1 VAVAATAKGLM
12 SDLGTVEP
20 MLQGGPL
27 GWDPLPAHRGR
38 RRLPW
43 FLAAFVLAVVLVVGT
58 RVNLPYYAISPG
70 EARQV
75 DDLIKVPA
83 DKAVTPHGR
92 ILLTTVALGQV
103 RGFEILAD
111 WLNRDV
117 SVVPEKQIL
126 GTTPRGQLRQQNVQE
141 MDESKEAAVV
151 AALRRLGY
159 NVPQRGA
166 GALISFV
173 QDGSPAAGRL
183 KVGQVITAVDG
194 KPTTS
199 SEDAVS
205 VIRSHRPGDTVTVQ
219 VDPADGSAVRTEP
232 FTLGSRDAP
241 PTSCPQGSAGVT
253 RLSPRAFLG
262 VSLATRNGHY
272 DLPFPVTIDSA
283 GIGGPSAGLAFS
295 LGVIDELTRADLAG
309 GGSVAVTG
317 TIQPDGVVGEV
328 GGVVQKT
335 AAVRRTAARTFLVPC
350 GEYKQAQAHA
360 GSHLRVI
367 PVATLDDALVTLG
380 HLGANLA
387 ALPPAAR
394 TAQG

>member
-1 VAVAATAKGLM
+1 M

-27 GWDPLPAHRGR
+27 GWDPLPARRGR

-43 FLAAFVLAVVLVVGT
+43 FLAAFVLAVALVVGT

-75 DDLIKVPA
+75 DDLIKVPG

-219 VDPADGSAVRTEP
+219 VDPADGSR
-232 FTLGSRDAP
+232 
-241 PTSCPQGSAGVT
+241 
-253 RLSPRAFLG
+253 
-262 VSLATRNGHY
+262 HY
-272 DLPFPVTIDSA
+272 LP
-283 GIGGPSAGLAFS
+283 
-295 LGVIDELTRADLAG
+295 E
-309 GGSVAVTG
+309 
-317 TIQPDGVVGEV
+317 
-328 GGVVQKT
+328 
-335 AAVRRTAARTFLVPC
+335 
-350 GEYKQAQAHA
+350 
-360 GSHLRVI
+360 
-367 PVATLDDALVTLG
+367 
-380 HLGANLA
+380 
-387 ALPPAAR
+387 
-394 TAQG
+394 

>member
-1 VAVAATAKGLM
+1 M
-12 SDLGTVEP
+12 SDLDTVEP
-20 MLQGGPL
+20 MLQAGPL
-27 GWDPLPAHRGR
+27 AWAPLPARHGR

-43 FLAAFVLAVVLVVGT
+43 AIAASVLVVVLLVGT
-58 RVNLPYYAISPG
+58 RVTLPYYAISPG

-75 DDLIKVPA
+75 DDLIKLPS
-83 DKAVTPHGR
+83 DKAVAPRGR
-92 ILLTTVALGQV
+92 ILLTTVALGPV
-103 RGFEILAD
+103 RGFEIVAD

-126 GTTPRGQLRQQNVQE
+126 GNTPRGQLRQQNLQE
-141 MDESKEAAVV
+141 MDESKEAAAV

-159 NVPQRGA
+159 TVPERGA

-183 KVGQVITAVDG
+183 KVGQVLTAVDG
-194 KPTTS
+194 KPTGS
-199 SEDAVS
+199 SEDAVA
-205 VIRSHRPGDTVTVQ
+205 VIRAHRPGDTVTVQ
-219 VDPADGSAVRTEP
+219 VDPADGSPPRTEV
-232 FTLGSRDAP
+232 FALGSRETP
-241 PTSCPQGSAGVT
+241 PSSCPQGSAPAT
-253 RLSPRAFLG
+253 KAPPRAFLG

-272 DLPFPVTIDSA
+272 ELPFPVTIDSA

-295 LGVIDELTRADLAG
+295 LGVIDELSRAELAA

-335 AAVRRTAARTFLVPC
+335 AAVRRTGARAFLVPC

-360 GSHLRVI
+360 GSHLRVV
-367 PVATLDDALVTLG
+367 PVATLDDALLALG

-387 ALPPAAR
+387 ALPPPTR